1 MEKTVERRED
11 RSARQVRALV
21 LTALLA
27 AMACAATMAIRVP
40 TPTGGYVNLG
50 DAVVLLGAYLLGP
63 GWGAAAAG
71 IGSALADLLG
81 GYPMYVPATLV
92 IKAVMAALAAGLYRL
107 LGRRGGW
114 TFAVCGAAAE
124 VPMVLGYW
132 LFDALLASFGGRDF
146 SLALAGAAAGI
157 PGNLVQAAFGAAA
170 SALLAAALRKSAF
183 VCREFPHL

>member
-107 LGRRGGW
+107 LGRPGRMDLCGVRRGGG
-114 TFAVCGAAAE
+114 GAYGA
-124 VPMVLGYW
+124 G
-132 LFDALLASFGGRDF
+132 LLA
-146 SLALAGAAAGI
+146 
-157 PGNLVQAAFGAAA
+157 V
-170 SALLAAALRKSAF
+170 
-183 VCREFPHL
+183 